1 MVPSSYRQKLAHALD
16 LAANAGISPA
26 QSFPPF
32 LRLLSNLGLPVR
44 PLHFMST
51 VGLVAF
57 GSISMGLIAALFHWL
72 ATSIDVNA
80 WALTK
85 IRELGLSGMVAVA
98 VFIAMLTAVLIRFQ
112 SLRADLPAWR
122 DL

>member
-1 MVPSSYRQKLAHALD
+1 MPSSCRQKLAHALE

-32 LRLLSNLGLPVR
+32 LRLLSKVGLPVR

-57 GSISMGLIAALFHWL
+57 LSIGLGLMFALFHWL

-80 WALTK
+80 WALNK
-85 IRELGLSGMVAVA
+85 IRQLGLSGMVAGA
-98 VFIAMLTAVLIRFQ
+98 IFIALLTAVFIRFQ
-112 SLRADLPAWR
+112 SLRADIPAWK

>member
-1 MVPSSYRQKLAHALD
+1 MPSTYRQKLTRALD
-16 LAANAGISPA
+16 LTAGAGISPA
-26 QSFPPF
+26 QAFPPF
-32 LRLLSNLGLPVR
+32 LRLLSKVGLPVR

-57 GSISMGLIAALFHWL
+57 LAIGLGLMFALFHSL
-72 ATSIDVNA
+72 AISVEANA
-80 WALTK
+80 WALNK
-85 IRELGLSGMVAVA
+85 IRQLGLAGMVAGA
-98 VFIAMLTAVLIRFQ
+98 VFIALLTSVIIRVQ